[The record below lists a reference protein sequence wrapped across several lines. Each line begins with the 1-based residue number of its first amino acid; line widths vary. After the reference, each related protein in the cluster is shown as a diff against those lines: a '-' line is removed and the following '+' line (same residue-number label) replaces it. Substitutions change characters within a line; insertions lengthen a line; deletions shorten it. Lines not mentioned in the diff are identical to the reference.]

1 MISINPL
8 MPFFPDSISFLI
20 YGIFTGLLLK
30 FWRIAKRN
38 IFVILFFLYAYA
50 VWLASMALLMSV
62 QSQTRQAW
70 FLFGFALTFI
80 KTFSIIRTIVFTP
93 FVFAFETITDRI
105 QERRADRRDR
115 ERQQQREQE
124 SQSYDRDQ
132 DIRAEQTRRE
142 AEARANRA
150 RQTGSRQDDRQGDN
164 EKIEDNNQ
172 RKRSNPA
179 EAKPTERKRSHE
191 EVLGLK
197 NGWTQDDLKKAYQRE
212 ANRTHPDKWIGK
224 PQAIQAMMEAE
235 YKAVQEAYRR
245 LKE

>member
-8 MPFFPDSISFLI
+8 LPFFPDSISFLI
-20 YGIFTGLLLK
+20 YGLVTGLLLK

-62 QSQTRQAW
+62 QSQTQQAW

-80 KTFSIIRTIVFTP
+80 KIFSIIRTIFFTP
-93 FVFAFETITDRI
+93 FVFAFETITERV
-105 QERRADRRDR
+105 QEHRADRRDHQ
-115 ERQQQREQE
+115 RQQQRERE
-124 SQSYDRDQ
+124 SQNYDRDQ
-132 DIRAEQTRRE
+132 DIRAEQARRE

-150 RQTGSRQDDRQGDN
+150 RQSGNRQDDRQGDN
-164 EKIEDNNQ
+164 EKIENNNQ
-172 RKRSNPA
+172 RKRNNPP
-179 EAKPTERKRSHE
+179 EAKHTERKRSYE

-197 NGWTQDDLKKAYQRE
+197 NGWTQDDLKKSYQRE

-224 PQAIQAMMEAE
+224 PQAIQDMMEAE

-245 LKE
+245 LKR